1 MSLYDSIPPPDSA
14 AESGTKSSVAV
25 PPKRSLYDGLDL
37 DAAGATVASK
47 APVTYDLSKNAA
59 NSPGSKEDE
68 KRQMLSA
75 ALQFQPVIRS
85 RSSQSA
91 VPPNKAVTIIS
102 KPPTV
107 VSKPPTVV
115 PRPVTGVTLDK
126 FTGEEAGTTDYA
138 RAKQHARSSRKRKK
152 TKVDEEVEAIDWD
165 DAYDPLRPNNYE
177 EYRQS
182 EEKFMEDEDWREF
195 LLNLKRRQEQASP
208 SPENEV
214 REDMAEGEDEDLSR
228 LVTDEDTATPS
239 PPRPEEESSRQF
251 TQLSFVQSASDGQDS
266 SSIAK
271 PPVMYT
277 GNEELKD
284 DDNQSGY
291 NTGPPSPP
299 PDKPREKTAKET
311 FAKRLL
317 AKYGWTP
324 GTGLGAT
331 SGGITKALHF
341 SADKAVK
348 GRGKIVDKNARKTDD
363 GKFGAMSKVIVLFG
377 IVQPEQL
384 DEELAGEIG
393 TECGAKYGNVERVYV
408 DEKEY
413 TVNAYVKFTAELSAL
428 RAVNGLDGRLFGGNR
443 IVTRFFDETDFEN
456 AKYA

>member
-1 MSLYDSIPPPDSA
+1 MSLYDSIPPPGSTT
-14 AESGTKSSVAV
+14 ESGTKQSVAV

-37 DAAGATVASK
+37 DAASATVASK
-47 APVTYDLSKNAA
+47 APVTYDLSKTTA
-59 NSPGSKEDE
+59 NSPITTENE
-68 KRQMLSA
+68 KRQMISA
-75 ALQFQPVIRS
+75 ALQFQPVIRY
-85 RSSQSA
+85 RTSQSA
-91 VPPNKAVTIIS
+91 VPQNKAVTIIS

-107 VSKPPTVV
+107 A
-115 PRPVTGVTLDK
+115 PRPVSGVTLDK
-126 FTGEEAGTTDYA
+126 FTGEEAGSTEYA
-138 RAKQHARSSRKRKK
+138 QVKQHARSSRKHKK
-152 TKVDEEVEAIDWD
+152 AKVDEEVQAIDWD

-195 LLNLKRRQEQASP
+195 LLNLKRRQGQANL
-208 SPENEV
+208 SPENEE
-214 REDMAEGEDEDLSR
+214 REDVAEGEEEDLSH
-228 LVTDEDTATPS
+228 LVAGADDATPS
-239 PPRPEEESSRQF
+239 PARPADDSNRQF
-251 TQLSFVQSASDGQDS
+251 TQLSFVRSASDNQDP

-277 GNEELKD
+277 QNEEMNN
-284 DDNQSGY
+284 DDNQSDY
-291 NTGPPSPP
+291 NTSLLSSESN
-299 PDKPREKTAKET
+299 KPREKTAKET

-331 SGGITKALHF
+331 SDGITKALHF

-348 GRGKIVDKNARKTDD
+348 GRGKIVDKNERRTDT
-363 GKFGAMSKVIVLFG
+363 GKFGTMSKVIVLFG

-393 TECGAKYGNVERVYV
+393 TECETKYGNVERVYV
-408 DEKEY
+408 DEKEN
-413 TVNAYVKFTAELSAL
+413 TINAYVKFTTELSAL

-443 IVTRFFDETDFEN
+443 IVTLFFDETDFEN
-456 AKYA
+456 GKYA